1 MTDLKTKVL
10 RANSDL
16 LPGLSSFVVNQFCY
30 QTSKSLPSICLVRY
44 YNVSISKR
52 VNVTI
57 GKGKGCKRV
66 ARRRRSS
73 CNVHEVSAPGYHS
86 LYYHYNFFFF
96 FWQLKFFNGDH
107 FIIEGRQKAT
117 FRKCELGALC
127 ILNSSAKKE
136 KLIGLVK

>member
-1 MTDLKTKVL
+1 MAKERV
-10 RANSDL
+10 A
-16 LPGLSSFVVNQFCY
+16 
-30 QTSKSLPSICLVRY
+30 
-44 YNVSISKR
+44 NVSLG
-52 VNVTI
+52 VEEVHVTYTKCPPLDI
-57 GKGKGCKRV
+57 TV
-66 ARRRRSS
+66 IIIII
-73 CNVHEVSAPGYHS
+73 
-86 LYYHYNFFFF
+86 NFFFF